1 MPNYKGQSRQE
12 YASKKQGEAM
22 SGYKV
27 TNMSPA
33 MKKKYASDAKSAY
46 DNASRDYQASTQFDN
61 VLNRSSMPIQGS
73 GMRAMGSGMLMTP
86 SKPAYDSKGKKIKGL
101 K

>member
-1 MPNYKGQSRQE
+1 MPNYKNQSRQE
-12 YASKKQGEAM
+12 YARKKQEEAM

-27 TNMSPA
+27 TDMSPS

-46 DNASRDYQASTQFDN
+46 DNAARDYQASTQFDN
-61 VLNRSSMPIQGS
+61 ILNRSSMPIQGS